1 MNISYIPQQ
10 DIDKVKWDRCI
21 AAAGNSLIY
30 AYSFYL
36 DTMSRH
42 WDALV
47 SLTEEGDYEMAMPLT
62 WNKKYG
68 LHYLYQPFFT
78 ASLGIFGN
86 NISAEVVKLFLD
98 AIPQKFK
105 YWDFY
110 LNKKNAFAIDGY
122 EIYER
127 RNYILSLE
135 DSHENILAK
144 YAKNHLRN
152 IRRAK
157 EAGNEIQTGIAV
169 EKIIALAREQAKD
182 FSPVAEKDFENFA
195 LLFSILKEKN
205 LAVTYGI
212 YSSQQQLV
220 ASCVWFFSKDRAY
233 YILVGNHPN
242 GRTSGASH
250 LLIDAFIQDHAGE
263 KLTLDFEGS
272 DLKNLAWFYSSFGAV
287 EEKYAGIK
295 LNRLPTIA
303 KLFRQ

>member
-1 MNISYIPQQ
+1 MNIAYLPQQ
-10 DIDKVKWDRCI
+10 NIDKVKWDRCI
-21 AAAGNSLIY
+21 DAAGNSLIY

-36 DTMSRH
+36 DTMSRQ

-47 SLTEEGDYEMAMPLT
+47 SINAEGNYEMVMPLT

-68 LHYLYQPFFT
+68 LYYLYQPFFT
-78 ASLGIFGN
+78 ASLGVFGN
-86 NISAEVVKLFLD
+86 NISAEIVKSFLD

-110 LNKKNAFAIDGY
+110 LNKENLFALKGY

-135 DSHENILAK
+135 NTYEIISAK
-144 YAKNHLRN
+144 YAKSHARN
-152 IRRAK
+152 IKRAK
-157 EAGNEIQTGIAV
+157 EAGNKVQTNIPVENIIRIA
-169 EKIIALAREQAKD
+169 KEQTKD
-182 FSPVAEKDFENFA
+182 YSPVTEKDYENFT
-195 LLFSILKEKN
+195 LLFSILKEKKQ
-205 LAVTYGI
+205 AVTYGV

-220 ASCVWFFSKDRAY
+220 ASCVWFFSKERAY

-250 LLIDAFIQDHAGE
+250 LIIDAFIQDYAGA

-272 DLKNLAWFYSSFGAV
+272 DIKNLAWFYSSFGAI

-295 LNRLPTIA
+295 LNKLPAIA
-303 KLFRQ
+303 KLFKQ